1 MSVRKI
7 KAVIMNVPERELMG
21 DILLQETGETLLP
34 VHVNIVKL
42 KRTNGGHYITAEDRD
57 ETVKKR
63 QLANAKERLRVS
75 VFVSSFISSKI

>member
-1 MSVRKI
+1 MSGKKI
-7 KAVIMNVPERELMG
+7 KAIIMNVPERELMG

-42 KRTNGGHYITAEDRD
+42 KRTNGGVYITAEDRD
-57 ETVKKR
+57 ETVKRR

-75 VFVSSFISSKI
+75 AYSGSFISSKV